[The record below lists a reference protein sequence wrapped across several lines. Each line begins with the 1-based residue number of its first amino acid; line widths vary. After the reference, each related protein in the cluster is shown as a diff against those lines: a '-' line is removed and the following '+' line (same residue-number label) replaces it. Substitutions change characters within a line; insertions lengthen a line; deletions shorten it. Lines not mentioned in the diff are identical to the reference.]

1 MVQEHLPLP
10 VNEQGLALC
19 VDGEQQQAIRADA
32 QISEL
37 SQTLEWQCR
46 PSGLGQVCLQ
56 RKANRVKTCLNV
68 AGQLPTIGLLKTRAC
83 STRLPPADSKSDST
97 SRRFPPRYGEPSR
110 FENL

>member
-1 MVQEHLPLP
+1 MQEHLPLP

-19 VDGEQQQAIRADA
+19 VNGEQEQAIRADA
-32 QISEL
+32 QIPEL
-37 SQTLEWQCR
+37 SQTLERQCR
-46 PSGLGQVCLQ
+46 PGGLVQVRLQ
-56 RKANRVKTCLNV
+56 GKANRVKTCLNG
-68 AGQLPTIGLLKTRAC
+68 AGQLPTIGSLKTLAC